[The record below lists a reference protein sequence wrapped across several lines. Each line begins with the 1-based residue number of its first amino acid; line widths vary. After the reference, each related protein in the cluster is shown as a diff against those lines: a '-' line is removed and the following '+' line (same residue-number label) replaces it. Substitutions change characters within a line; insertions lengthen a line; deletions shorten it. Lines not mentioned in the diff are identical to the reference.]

1 MEQIFPILG
10 QWVWF
15 VAAGLL
21 LLLELM
27 SPGVFF
33 IWLAAAAAVTGL
45 ADYFLNLP
53 WQAELPLFAFLSAV
67 AVFGGRRFYKGPGME
82 PEDNPYL
89 NRRQL
94 GYIGRTF
101 TLKEPIIDGRGKL
114 AIEDTV
120 WEIEGPEL
128 GAGTRVKVTAVRNMS
143 LIVEA
148 V

>member
-1 MEQIFPILG
+1 MRTIFSIC
-10 QWVWF
+10 
-15 VAAGLL
+15 
-21 LLLELM
+21 
-27 SPGVFF
+27 
-33 IWLAAAAAVTGL
+33 
-45 ADYFLNLP
+45 
-53 WQAELPLFAFLSAV
+53 
-67 AVFGGRRFYKGPGME
+67 R
-82 PEDNPYL
+82 DNPYL

-143 LIVEA
+143 LIVEPA
-148 V
+148 